1 MPLFIYYSELNEFH
15 SNCEALFAEVVEV
28 ITGVNFINFL
38 TQMIPD
44 IVSVNQY
51 QDNPMLFYV
60 VKFYEAI
67 AGVKKLIKIVTAI
80 TYPTLAK

>member
-38 TQMIPD
+38 TQIGLQKNGFLFFAVLKHVFYFLKPFF
-44 IVSVNQY
+44 SVFY
-51 QDNPMLFYV
+51 GFLFW
-60 VKFYEAI
+60 I
-67 AGVKKLIKIVTAI
+67 S
-80 TYPTLAK
+80 